1 MYLKKSLTF
10 AAAMFENKEKTPL
23 DQIGEFKLINHLTS
37 PFKSSHKST
46 VLAMGDDAAVIQ
58 SDQQL
63 VMSSDLMIEGTH
75 FDLMYTPLKHL
86 GYKAVVVNISDIL
99 AMNAKP
105 SQMIVS
111 IAVSSKYTLE
121 AVEEL
126 YAGIHSAC
134 EKYKIDLIGGDTSSS
149 PRGLFISI
157 TMIGQLED
165 PSKLVKRTGAKE
177 GDLICVSGDLG
188 GAYAGLQ
195 MLEREKRVF
204 LEQPEMQPDLEG
216 YDYVIGRQLRPEARI
231 DLIDL
236 LDELGI
242 VPTSMIDIS
251 DGVASETFHI
261 CKASK
266 VGAKLYEEKI
276 PIDTTTYNTARELNM
291 DPTLFALN
299 GGEDYELLFTL
310 KQAEYD
316 KIKNSLDISIIGY
329 CCEEHQGL
337 SLITKS
343 GNVHE
348 LQAQGWNAFGNTAT
362 DKAEE

>member
-1 MYLKKSLTF
+1 
-10 AAAMFENKEKTPL
+10 MFENKEKTPL
-23 DQIGEFKLINHLTS
+23 DQIGEFKLINHLTE
-37 PFKSSHKST
+37 PFKTTHKST
-46 VLAMGDDAAVIQ
+46 IIGIGDDAAVLNTDKHI
-58 SDQQL
+58 
-63 VMSSDLMIEGTH
+63 VMSSDLMVEGTH

-86 GYKAVVVNISDIL
+86 GYKAVVVNMSDIL

-105 SQMIVS
+105 SHMMVS
-111 IAVSSKYTLE
+111 MAISSKYTLE

-126 YAGIHSAC
+126 YAGILTAC
-134 EKYKIDLIGGDTSSS
+134 EKYNIDLIGGDTSSS
-149 PRGLFISI
+149 PKGLFISI
-157 TMIGQLED
+157 TMVGQIDD
-165 PSKLVKRTGAKE
+165 PKNLVTRAGAKE

-216 YDYVIGRQLRPEARI
+216 YDYVIGRQLRPEARV
-231 DLIDL
+231 DLIEL
-236 LDELGI
+236 LDELEI
-242 VPTSMIDIS
+242 VPTSMIDVS
-251 DGVASETFHI
+251 DGIASETFHI

-266 VGAKLYEEKI
+266 VGAKIYEEKI
-276 PIDTTTYNTARELNM
+276 PIDTTTYNTARDLHM
-291 DPTLFALN
+291 DPTLYALN

-329 CCEEHQGL
+329 CCEEHEGL
-337 SLITKS
+337 SMISKS

-348 LQAQGWNAFGNTAT
+348 LQAQGWNAFGDQPTDTA
-362 DKAEE
+362 E